1 VTAGLRGNAERF
13 AATPLFGG
21 GTPVTAWR
29 SWDRPFPRLRLPEC
43 PALVLV
49 APHPDDETLG
59 FGATA
64 AMLRSRGVE
73 VQVVS
78 VSDGGGAYPILSSLQ
93 RSRLEHLR
101 RDELH
106 RATACLGLSRP
117 LCLGLPDGKLAE
129 AENDVVEVLTRL
141 LTDRGPGT
149 WCAATWRGDGHPDH
163 EAVGRAAAA
172 ASVRAG
178 AKLLEYP
185 VWMWHWA
192 RPGDPDVPWHRMV
205 RTALDRSAVARK
217 QLAAQR
223 FRSQLVGRAGVEP
236 VLSPVVLQ
244 RLLAVGEVVITD

>member
-192 RPGDPDVPWHRMV
+192 RPGDPDVPCTGW
-205 RTALDRSAVARK
+205 SG
-217 QLAAQR
+217 QR
-223 FRSQLVGRAGVEP
+223 WTGR
-236 VLSPVVLQ
+236 
-244 RLLAVGEVVITD
+244 RLLVNSWPQRGFGPSWWVAPASSRCFRRSCCSDCWPSGRW